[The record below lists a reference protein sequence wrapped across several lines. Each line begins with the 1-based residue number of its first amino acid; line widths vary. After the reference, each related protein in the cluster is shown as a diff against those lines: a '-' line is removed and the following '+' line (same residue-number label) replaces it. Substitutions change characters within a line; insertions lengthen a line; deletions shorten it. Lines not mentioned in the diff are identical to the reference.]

1 MVFDKVR
8 AYGRT
13 FARILPR
20 YREIPTD
27 LLRLLVKRP
36 ALLGAVGI
44 FETALVMSGQV
55 DSRLKA
61 LASPKSSSL
70 IGCPF

>member
-1 MVFDKVR
+1 MIFDKVR
-8 AYGRT
+8 AYGRA

-20 YREIPTD
+20 RREVPAD
-27 LLRLLVKRP
+27 LLRLLAKRP
-36 ALLGAVGI
+36 ALMGAVGTY
-44 FETALVMSGQV
+44 ETALILSGQV

-61 LASPKSSSL
+61 LASLKSSAL

>member
-1 MVFDKVR
+1 MIFDKVL

-20 YREIPTD
+20 YRETPAD
-27 LLRLLVKRP
+27 LLRLLLKRP
-36 ALLGAVGI
+36 ALLGAVGTY
-44 FETALVMSGQV
+44 ETALMISGQV
-55 DSRLKA
+55 DSRLKV
-61 LASPKSSSL
+61 LASLKSSAL

>member
-1 MVFDKVR
+1 MIFDKVR

-20 YREIPTD
+20 RREVPAD
-27 LLRLLVKRP
+27 LLWLLVKRP
-36 ALLGAVGI
+36 ALMGAVGTY
-44 FETALVMSGQV
+44 ETALILSSQV

-61 LASPKSSSL
+61 LASLKSSAL
-70 IGCPF
+70 VGCPF

>member
-1 MVFDKVR
+1 MIFDKVL

-20 YREIPTD
+20 RREVPAD
-27 LLRLLVKRP
+27 LLRLMVKRP
-36 ALLGAVGI
+36 ALLGAVGTY
-44 FETALVMSGQV
+44 ETALMVSGRV

-61 LASPKSSSL
+61 LASLKSSAL

>member
-1 MVFDKVR
+1 VIFDRVL

-13 FARILPR
+13 FARVLPWR
-20 YREIPTD
+20 RDVPAD
-27 LLRLLVKRP
+27 LLRLMVKRP
-36 ALLGAVGI
+36 ALLGAVGTY
-44 FETALVMSGQV
+44 ETALLLSGRV

-61 LASPKSSSL
+61 LAMLKTSAL